1 MFLMERC
8 WAGVVN
14 ILGIIR
20 RLFEI
25 QYVYSPTLTVV
36 HVYCPEDMRQ
46 LYSSIAGRQ
55 HMSVDGGM
63 KIHGSTSH

>member
-1 MFLMERC
+1 MATERERKREVWRTRSHVFLMETC

-25 QYVYSPTLTVV
+25 
-36 HVYCPEDMRQ
+36 
-46 LYSSIAGRQ
+46 
-55 HMSVDGGM
+55 
-63 KIHGSTSH
+63 